1 MRAVK
6 SDKGRHQPSY
16 TPQEGIRR
24 LVAVELKVSWLPRNK
39 PALTEADLRK
49 RGDPMLTSIRNKSVI
64 VTGGTRGI
72 GKGIAG
78 VFAQLGAR
86 VCVIGRNEHDGA
98 ATVEALRRGGG
109 TATFCRGDVK
119 EQGDMEEAAAT
130 VAAAFGGVDI
140 LCANAGIFPPV
151 KLEEMSERAWDD
163 VFATNL
169 KGMLFSIKAALPHL
183 KKSTAGR
190 IVLTSSITGPLTG
203 YPGWSHYG
211 ATKAGMLGFMSTAA
225 IELARFKI
233 TINAVLPGNVLT
245 EGVSDL
251 GQAYI
256 DTMAA
261 SIPLKRLGTV
271 EEIGHAVAFLASEE
285 AGFIT
290 GQTLVVDGGQT
301 LPESLQALEG

>member
-1 MRAVK
+1 V
-6 SDKGRHQPSY
+6 
-16 TPQEGIRR
+16 
-24 LVAVELKVSWLPRNK
+24 
-39 PALTEADLRK
+39 
-49 RGDPMLTSIRNKSVI
+49 LTSLKNKSVI

-72 GKGIAG
+72 GKGIAR

-86 VCVIGRNEHDGA
+86 VCVIGRNEHDGV
-98 ATVEALRRGGG
+98 ATVDALKGGG
-109 TATFCRGDVK
+109 GIATFYRGDVR

-130 VAAAFGGVDI
+130 VAATFGGVDI

-151 KLEEMSERAWDD
+151 PLEEMSEGAWDD

-169 KGMLFSIKAALPHL
+169 KGMLFSIKAALPYL
-183 KKSTAGR
+183 KNSTAGR

-211 ATKAGMLGFMSTAA
+211 ATKAGMLGFMRTAA
-225 IELARFKI
+225 LELARFKI

-256 DTMAA
+256 ETMAA
-261 SIPLKRLGTV
+261 AIPLKRLGTV

-290 GQTLVVDGGQT
+290 GQTIVVDGGQT
-301 LPESLQALEG
+301 LPESL

>member
-1 MRAVK
+1 MLI
-6 SDKGRHQPSY
+6 S
-16 TPQEGIRR
+16 
-24 LVAVELKVSWLPRNK
+24 
-39 PALTEADLRK
+39 LR
-49 RGDPMLTSIRNKSVI
+49 DKSVV
-64 VTGGTRGI
+64 VTGGTKGI

-78 VFAQLGAR
+78 VFAKLGAR

-98 ATVEALRRGGG
+98 ATVEALRSSGG

-119 EQGDMEEAAAT
+119 EQRDMEEAAAT
-130 VAAAFGGVDI
+130 VAAEFGGVDI
-140 LCANAGIFPPV
+140 LCANAGIFPPAT
-151 KLEEMSERAWDD
+151 LEEMSESAWDD

-169 KGMLFSIKAALPHL
+169 KGMLFSIKAVLPHL

-211 ATKAGMLGFMSTAA
+211 ATKAGMLGFMRTAA

-233 TINAVLPGNVLT
+233 TINAVLPGTILT
-245 EGVSDL
+245 EGLNDL
-251 GQAYI
+251 GSEYL
-256 DTMAA
+256 DTVTA
-261 SIPLKRLGTV
+261 SIPLKRFGTV
-271 EEIGHAVAFLASEE
+271 EEIGYAVAFLASEA

>member
-1 MRAVK
+1 M
-6 SDKGRHQPSY
+6 
-16 TPQEGIRR
+16 
-24 LVAVELKVSWLPRNK
+24 
-39 PALTEADLRK
+39 K
-49 RGDPMLTSIRNKSVI
+49 RGGPVLTSIRNKSVI
-64 VTGGTRGI
+64 VTGGTKGI

-86 VCVIGRNEHDGA
+86 VCMIGRNEHDGA
-98 ATVEALRRGGG
+98 VAVEDLRRGGG

-130 VAAAFGGVDI
+130 VAAAFGGIDI

-211 ATKAGMLGFMSTAA
+211 ATKAGMLGFMRTAA

-271 EEIGHAVAFLASEE
+271 GEVGHAVAFLASEE